1 LFRGLSVSQFFIFP
15 NQTGTATSSPVIT
28 SLPPLINISKVE
40 EWMKSN
46 AYEPTTI
53 KQTKKRLRY
62 LMSNCNTNNP
72 EEVKRFISNKSCSN
86 AYKECLIETYDIYIQ
101 SKHKRWDKPFYSR
114 YDKKRKAPKEQL
126 IDFIIQHA
134 KPVTRL
140 KLMVEKDLGTRPIEL
155 FWLKV
160 GDIDLTTGN
169 VSITGAKHT
178 IGREG
183 KLNANTLTLL
193 KLYIEQ
199 NNLRIYDQIFKGK
212 NADNFAENYR
222 HLRNSLAKKYSMPE
236 LKQVQLYDFRR
247 FKASKEYHLSRNL
260 LLVKQLL
267 GHKHIV
273 QTEKYISLFDE
284 ANIAWVP
291 IVAGTDEE
299 IKQAIQDDCIL
310 VCQANGK
317 TYFKKP
323 A

>member
-1 LFRGLSVSQFFIFP
+1 
-15 NQTGTATSSPVIT
+15 
-28 SLPPLINISKVE
+28 
-40 EWMKSN
+40 M
-46 AYEPTTI
+46 
-53 KQTKKRLRY
+53 
-62 LMSNCNTNNP
+62 
-72 EEVKRFISNKSCSN
+72 
-86 AYKECLIETYDIYIQ
+86 Q
-101 SKHKRWDKPFYSR
+101 SKGKQWNKPFYSR

-160 GDIDLTTGN
+160 RDIDLTNGN

-183 KLNANTLTLL
+183 KLKANTLALL
-193 KLYIEQ
+193 RLYIEQ
-199 NNLRIYDQIFKGK
+199 NNLRMNDQIFKGK

-222 HLRNSLAKKYSMPE
+222 HLRNSLAKKHNMPE

-267 GHKHIV
+267 GHKHID

-284 ANIAWVP
+284 TNITWIPV
-291 IVAGTDEE
+291 VAETDEE
-299 IKQAIQDDCIL
+299 IRKCIQDDCIL

>member
-1 LFRGLSVSQFFIFP
+1 
-15 NQTGTATSSPVIT
+15 
-28 SLPPLINISKVE
+28 LINISKVE

-53 KQTKKRLRY
+53 KQTKKRLRF
-62 LMSNCNTNNP
+62 LMSNCDTNNP
-72 EEVKRFISNKSCSN
+72 EEVKKFVSNKNCSN
-86 AYKECLIETYDIYIQ
+86 AYKECLIETYDINMK
-101 SKHKRWDKPFYSR
+101 SKKKQWNKPFYSR

-126 IDFIIQHA
+126 IDFIILHA
-134 KPVTRL
+134 RPVTRL

-160 GDIDLTTGN
+160 GDVDLTNGN

-178 IGREG
+178 VGREG
-183 KLNANTLTLL
+183 KLKANTLAVL
-193 KLYIEQ
+193 KVFIEQ
-199 NNLRIYDQIFKGK
+199 RNLRMNDQIFKGR
-212 NADNFAENYR
+212 NADNFAENFR

-247 FKASKEYHLSRNL
+247 FKASKEYHLSRNI

-267 GHKHIV
+267 GHKHID

-284 ANIAWVP
+284 ANITWIPV
-291 IVAGTDEE
+291 VAETDEE
-299 IKQAIQDDCIL
+299 IKQAIQDDCIF
-310 VCQANGK
+310 VCQTNGK

>member
-1 LFRGLSVSQFFIFP
+1 
-15 NQTGTATSSPVIT
+15 
-28 SLPPLINISKVE
+28 
-40 EWMKSN
+40 
-46 AYEPTTI
+46 
-53 KQTKKRLRY
+53 
-62 LMSNCNTNNP
+62 MSNCDTNNP
-72 EEVKRFISNKSCSN
+72 VELKKFVSNKSCSN
-86 AYKECLIETYDIYIQ
+86 AYKECLIETYDIYMQ
-101 SKHKRWDKPFYSR
+101 SKDKRWDKPFYSR
-114 YDKKRKAPKEQL
+114 YDKKRKAPKEHL

-134 KPVTRL
+134 RPVTRL

-160 GDIDLTTGN
+160 GDVDLANGN

-178 IGREG
+178 VGREG
-183 KLNANTLTLL
+183 KLKANTLALL
-193 KLYIEQ
+193 KLHIEQ
-199 NNLRIYDQIFKGK
+199 KNLRMNDQIFKGK

-222 HLRNSLAKKYSMPE
+222 HLRNRLAKKHNMPE

-247 FKASKEYHLSRNL
+247 FKASKEYHLSRNI

-267 GHKHIV
+267 EHKHID

-284 ANIAWVP
+284 QNITLIPVIARTQ
-291 IVAGTDEE
+291 AE
-299 IKQAIQDDCIL
+299 IEQAIKDDCTL